1 MSTMY
6 VSWHKWYR
14 RGVNVALL
22 QVEGPF
28 ISSESVDIS
37 GSGDDSDIAP
47 DDADYATVW
56 ADVPFYFKNG
66 TGAATDSTSK
76 PYPAYIPV
84 QIVNVT
90 PGETVISGV
99 AL

>member
-6 VSWHKWYR
+6 VAWHKWHR
-14 RGVNVALL
+14 HPVNGMTM

-28 ISSESVDIS
+28 ISSEEVDIS
-37 GSGDDSDIAP
+37 TVHVSTAAP
-47 DDADYATVW
+47 EGAEYATVW

-66 TGAATDSTSK
+66 TGAAAGSTSK
-76 PYPAYIPV
+76 PYPANAPV
-84 QIVNVT
+84 QVVYVN
-90 PGETVISGV
+90 PGVTVISGV